1 MNVVFWILF
10 GIDMLIFVF
19 DFINAFSKGG
29 LKKALKTIDSASDQI
44 INETIN
50 SKDSSKPEKAGKII
64 GLVLIICL
72 VLYITLGLP
81 IISIVRSGLV
91 IGLFT
96 YFVIEWL
103 YYIFILTK
111 MHKHKA
117 KNLELEFRY
126 SKIIVYAIV
135 RFYIIILLLFGWSF
149 NILAASLELY
159 TSNYQLND
167 FISVFFPVIFFAII
181 MINIYVL
188 YGLMLLNYKKRYP
201 DKDIIKKW
209 SFNINYAILFGI
221 LSSFLGLILIVDVN
235 LDTILLVDEGSYLE
249 VMNIAKL
256 ILTAILIPALY
267 SSLNRSTN

>member
-1 MNVVFWILF
+1 MVIL
-10 GIDMLIFVF
+10 
-19 DFINAFSKGG
+19 
-29 LKKALKTIDSASDQI
+29 
-44 INETIN
+44 
-50 SKDSSKPEKAGKII
+50 
-64 GLVLIICL
+64 
-72 VLYITLGLP
+72 Y
-81 IISIVRSGLV
+81 
-91 IGLFT
+91 
-96 YFVIEWL
+96 
-103 YYIFILTK
+103 
-111 MHKHKA
+111 
-117 KNLELEFRY
+117 
-126 SKIIVYAIV
+126 
-135 RFYIIILLLFGWSF
+135 
-149 NILAASLELY
+149 LAASLELY